1 MTDVPLDSPSSY
13 TLSQQPKRPLSS
25 FEQRIHA
32 VATSPYAV
40 LTMSV
45 ANLAALTQARKL
57 GRGYPTVISCLG
69 HAGIFAA
76 AAVALQ
82 TGDTVNGSALATVW
96 SANWLMFNARKAF
109 TSRRVVPISMVGLVA
124 SIGSAYG
131 YQYFV
136 IDQ

>member
-1 MTDVPLDSPSSY
+1 MTDVPLDPPSSY
-13 TLSQQPKRPLSS
+13 TLSQQPKRELSL

-40 LTMSV
+40 LTLSV
-45 ANLAALTQARKL
+45 ANLAALSKARKL
-57 GRGYPTVISCLG
+57 IRGYPTVISCLG

-82 TGDTVNGSALATVW
+82 TGDIVNGSGLATVW

-109 TSRRVVPISMVGLVA
+109 TSRRVMPMSMVGLVA